1 MTLPLIPRTTTKYFA
16 CIGKRSGYS
25 IDWTFEPIDEPADV
39 GKYATE
45 GTLVL
50 LGREETIY
58 ALRHFNRTFYVGE
71 SPVVIHE
78 GDYDAL
84 KPKL

>member
-1 MTLPLIPRTTTKYFA
+1 MTLPLKPQTTIKYFA

-25 IDWTFEPIDEPADV
+25 IDWTFESIDEPTDV
-39 GKYATE
+39 GKYATA

-58 ALRHFNRTFYVGE
+58 ALRHFSRTFYVGDR
-71 SPVVIHE
+71 PVVIHE
-78 GDYDAL
+78 GDYDPL
-84 KPKL
+84 KLKL